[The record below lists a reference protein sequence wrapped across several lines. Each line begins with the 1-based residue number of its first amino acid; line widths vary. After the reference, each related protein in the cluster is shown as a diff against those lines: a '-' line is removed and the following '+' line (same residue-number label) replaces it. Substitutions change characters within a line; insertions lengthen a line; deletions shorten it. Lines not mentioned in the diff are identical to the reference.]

1 MVKYPTPANLEAERV
16 VLGAFLMD
24 SEQAKMSISSLDEK
38 HFSGEDKRNILIFRA
53 MRELNDLEKPIDSTS
68 VIDQLSNS
76 KTLEDAGGTHYL
88 MELLNSV
95 INPDNVEYY
104 INIVKDQALLRDFL
118 KETEN
123 FQNRYITGNYDDIHQ
138 FTNSTV
144 ETLSQIASANTNKSF
159 RRAGD
164 ISYEV
169 AKSIEETKRMSGGLT
184 GVNTG
189 YKRLN
194 KLTHGWQNG
203 DLIILAARPSVGKTA
218 FALNLMYKAAQDG
231 KNVAFF
237 SCEMGED
244 KIMQRIISAV
254 AHVELD
260 HISTGQLYGKDKQMI
275 TAACEALDKVNLFI
289 DDTPTPKLGDLVAKA
304 KKLDADHKLGM
315 IVIDYL
321 NLITVDRKLNS
332 RQEEVSLVTKTLK
345 QLARTLNCPLIAL
358 CQLNRA
364 AEQNDNHI
372 PMLSNLK
379 ESGSIEQDADIVM
392 LMHRRDYYKNQG
404 NNQTDPNGANKAPTM
419 EESFQAQ
426 VDAAAAKDN
435 NKNDISVV
443 CVNVAK
449 NRNGQIGMSY
459 LLFSKA
465 YQLFDNPSE
474 EMAKKYGETDD

>member
-1 MVKYPTPANLEAERV
+1 MAKYPIPANLEAERV
-16 VLGAFLMD
+16 VLGAFLLD
-24 SEQAKMSISSLDEK
+24 SEQARMSISSIDEK

-53 MRELNDLEKPIDSTS
+53 MRELNDLEKPVDSTS
-68 VIDQLSNS
+68 VIDQLSNN
-76 KTLEDAGGTHYL
+76 KTLEDAGGLSYI
-88 MELLNSV
+88 MDLLNSV

-104 INIVKDQALLRDFL
+104 INIIKDQALLRDFL
-118 KETEN
+118 KETDN
-123 FQNRYITGNYDDIHQ
+123 FQNKYITGNFDDIHQ

-144 ETLSQIASANTNKSF
+144 ETLSTIASANTNKSF
-159 RRAGD
+159 REAGK
-164 ISYEV
+164 IAREV
-169 AKSIEETKRMSGGLT
+169 AKGIEEAKRSSGGLT

-194 KLTHGWQNG
+194 KLTHGWQKG

-218 FALNLMYKAAQDG
+218 FALNLMLKAAQDG

-244 KIMQRIISAV
+244 KIMQRIISCV
-254 AHVELD
+254 GRVEMD
-260 HISTGQLYGKDKQMI
+260 HIATGQLFGNDKRQI
-275 TAACEALDKVNLFI
+275 EQACNELSRLNLFI

-304 KKLDADHKLGM
+304 KKLDADHKLGL
-315 IVIDYL
+315 IAIDYL
-321 NLITVDRKLNS
+321 NLITVDRKMNS
-332 RQEEVSLVTKTLK
+332 RQEEVALVTKTLK
-345 QLARTLNCPLIAL
+345 QLARNLECPVIAL

-404 NNQTDPNGANKAPTM
+404 NNLKDQNPGDQTMDEN
-419 EESFQAQ
+419 FQDQ
-426 VDAAAAKDN
+426 VDAAAGE

-443 CVNVAK
+443 NINVAK
-449 NRNGQIGMSY
+449 NRNGQVGPCT

-465 YQLFDNPSE
+465 FSLFDNPSD
-474 EMAKKYGETDD
+474 EMAKKYHELDD